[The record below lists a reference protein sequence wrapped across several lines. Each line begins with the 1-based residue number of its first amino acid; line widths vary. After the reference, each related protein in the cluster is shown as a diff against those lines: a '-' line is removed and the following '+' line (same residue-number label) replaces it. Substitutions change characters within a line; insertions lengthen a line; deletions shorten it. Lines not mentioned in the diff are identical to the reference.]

1 MKVYSRLGGQEKMN
15 SLKNLLEFVRTDL
28 WRIRLKYEPPRKSFW
43 IRQLRILILSVRE
56 FMKDKCLLR
65 ASALTFYTLVS
76 IVPLMAVAFGIAQ
89 GFHFEKHLEN
99 HIRQKFLG
107 KEDVIV
113 SEETTG
119 EEPDRAPSGEI
130 VPEESDS
137 VPDEGDEKLASQ
149 DEAGVDEMEVREQVI
164 NRVFEISNRVLD
176 NAKGGLVAG
185 IGVVILIWTVIK
197 VLGYIEQSFNDIFG
211 VKKPRTWPRKLSDYL
226 FFVFISP
233 IVFVV
238 ASSITVLFT
247 SEITVLVTRL
257 EIWGWVGGL
266 IFVCL
271 KILPFSLIWALF
283 TFTYLFMP
291 NTKVKFSSALLGGII
306 GGTLFQLIQWM
317 FIVFQIGI
325 SRYGAIYGSL
335 AALPFLLFWLK
346 TSWLIVL
353 YGAEIAFA
361 HQFVDTYEFEPD
373 CLKVSPA
380 YKKLLILG
388 VAHYCVRSFQE
399 GEKPPTSI
407 EISDN
412 LDMPIRLVNQILYE
426 LVEAGILSEV
436 QIWEEQTP
444 AYQPAKDIC
453 DLTIQEVLTRIEAM
467 GTENIPLADTPEIK
481 KIAENLKTMKEIQI
495 TSPANLK
502 LKDV

>member
-1 MKVYSRLGGQEKMN
+1 MN

-335 AALPFLLFWLK
+335 AAIPFLF
-346 TSWLIVL
+346 
-353 YGAEIAFA
+353 
-361 HQFVDTYEFEPD
+361 
-373 CLKVSPA
+373 
-380 YKKLLILG
+380 
-388 VAHYCVRSFQE
+388 
-399 GEKPPTSI
+399 
-407 EISDN
+407 
-412 LDMPIRLVNQILYE
+412 
-426 LVEAGILSEV
+426 
-436 QIWEEQTP
+436 
-444 AYQPAKDIC
+444 
-453 DLTIQEVLTRIEAM
+453 
-467 GTENIPLADTPEIK
+467 
-481 KIAENLKTMKEIQI
+481 
-495 TSPANLK
+495 
-502 LKDV
+502 